1 MFPLFQYLT
10 ECRRKFINILYLNN
24 IYTRRNYKFS
34 VQDSAEIIRWIEDN
48 LEINFIAHSENLGKI
63 EESLIV
69 KYVPLL
75 NLDKNPV
82 KLSEL
87 VELRRKCKAVAN
99 GY

>member
-1 MFPLFQYLT
+1 M
-10 ECRRKFINILYLNN
+10 
-24 IYTRRNYKFS
+24 
-34 VQDSAEIIRWIEDN
+34 
-48 LEINFIAHSENLGKI
+48 EINFIVHSENLEKI

-87 VELRRKCKAVAN
+87 VELRRKCEAVAN

>member
-1 MFPLFQYLT
+1 MNCMQRVMALF
-10 ECRRKFINILYLNN
+10 
-24 IYTRRNYKFS
+24 
-34 VQDSAEIIRWIEDN
+34 EIIRWIEDN

-75 NLDKNPV
+75 NLNKNPV

-87 VELRRKCKAVAN
+87 VELRRKCEAVA
-99 GY
+99 GTVRGRS

>member
-1 MFPLFQYLT
+1 MCFLQD
-10 ECRRKFINILYLNN
+10 KSAIKSNA
-24 IYTRRNYKFS
+24 YTWLGKTL
-34 VQDSAEIIRWIEDN
+34 IIQNRWYNKVYSCVE
-48 LEINFIAHSENLGKI
+48 KI